1 MNRKQLQSLANWLN
15 GADRK
20 PLIIRGA
27 RQIGKSTLVRL
38 FAEQRQRPLAEVN
51 LERYP
56 ELNAVFEA
64 MNPQQI
70 LNQRKR
76 AAVAHGR

>member
-1 MNRKQLQSLANWLN
+1 
-15 GADRK
+15 
-20 PLIIRGA
+20 
-27 RQIGKSTLVRL
+27 VRL
-38 FAEQRQRPLAEVN
+38 FAKQRPRPLAEVN

-70 LNQRKR
+70 LNQLEALPKMP
-76 AAVAHGR
+76 